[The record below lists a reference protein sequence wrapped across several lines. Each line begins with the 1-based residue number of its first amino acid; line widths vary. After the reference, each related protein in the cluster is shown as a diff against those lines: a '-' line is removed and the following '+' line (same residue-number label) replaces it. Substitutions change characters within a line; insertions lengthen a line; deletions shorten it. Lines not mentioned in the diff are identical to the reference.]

1 MKLPKNIWQL
11 KGMNQNGPNVV
22 ILGGT
27 HGDELAG
34 IEIIKKLLAKFE
46 LLDKPSG
53 IYEVPDINGNLFI
66 GFGNPEAIKKQSR
79 SASGFRD
86 LNRSFIKSELV
97 NPDKNNDTNDLRR
110 ARELAPLLENA
121 DFLFDIHATSNP
133 APQFVCL
140 NTYTPEYKE
149 YLELMPIEKILIDPN
164 KIITEEFGLPE
175 PGTTD
180 YYVFKYGGSQWSLSK
195 YGHKKALALCYET
208 GYQSDLSRLDEIFF
222 TIIRLLIATKIING
236 KNTLDIKNAY
246 LNFITPKNQSI
257 YQLSTCVKARY
268 DNFTYYENMDKGW
281 QDIKKDQVLGKY
293 ANGQVEKIINNG
305 TLLFPLG
312 VSKIKTGK
320 ALYWLANKI

>member
-1 MKLPKNIWQL
+1 MQLPKDIWQL
-11 KGMNQNGPNVV
+11 KGLNKNGPNVV

-34 IEIIKKLLAKFE
+34 IEIIKKLLTKFE

-86 LNRSFIKSELV
+86 LNRSFIKAELV

-121 DFLFDIHATSNP
+121 DYLFDIHATSNP

-164 KIITEEFGLPE
+164 KIITKEFNLPE

-222 TIIRLLIATKIING
+222 TIIRLINATGVIND
-236 KNTLDIKNAY
+236 KKFTEPAY
-246 LNFITPKNQSI
+246 LHFKPYTIQKTFK
-257 YQLSTCVKARY
+257 LSDCIKARY
-268 DNFTYYENMDKGW
+268 DGFTYEKNMDKGW
-281 QDIKKDQVLGKY
+281 QSVKSGQLLGVYSNNEPEYIK
-293 ANGQVEKIINNG
+293 NNG
-305 TLLFPLG
+305 MLLFPLNAG
-312 VSKIKTGK
+312 RVKKDTS
-320 ALYWLANKI
+320 LYWLAQEI